1 MTRETLQAILR
12 AATGVQEKGGAFKA
26 ASELRLTFH
35 LGSDGRGLVISAIE
49 EVKLEDAFLVVKT
62 KEVAQI
68 FADYAALYAVS
79 LQPPKENA
87 PKKAGFA

>member
-12 AATGVQEKGGAFKA
+12 AAAGLQEK
-26 ASELRLTFH
+26 SNTFRAKPEQRVTFY
-35 LGSDGRGLVISAIE
+35 LGNDGRGLVVSQVE
-49 EVKLEDAFLVVKT
+49 EVRFEDGFVALKT
-62 KEVAQI
+62 KEVGQI

-87 PKKAGFA
+87 PNKAGFA

>member
-12 AATGVQEKGGAFKA
+12 AASGVQEKSNTFRA
-26 ASELRLTFH
+26 AAELRVTFY
-35 LGSDGRGLVISAIE
+35 LGNDGRGLAVTQIE
-49 EVKLEDAFLVVKT
+49 EVKLEEGYIALRT
-62 KEVAQI
+62 KDVAQI
-68 FADYAALYAVS
+68 FADYGALYAVT